1 MTAVVEASVLETWL
15 TFALAC
21 CDAADAMAVASFRRD
36 MVIET
41 KPDRS
46 FVTDVD
52 QAIERRIRER
62 IADSYPAHGVVGEEY
77 GTEPGQGSVRWYVDP
92 IDGTHNF
99 MRGVPLFGTLL
110 AAEVDG
116 ELQLGVMSAPA
127 LGGRWFARRGGGAWA
142 IGAVGPGA
150 GVRRRIE
157 VSRVATLADAHLLY
171 GSAHEIAD
179 SGAAPG
185 FPALVGDV
193 WRDRGFGDFWGYAL
207 VAEGAAEAMVE
218 VGPKSWDLAAPL
230 VIIEEAGGRL
240 TDLEGLRTIHSGT
253 VLASNG
259 RFHDEVLARL
269 RG

>member
-1 MTAVVEASVLETWL
+1 
-15 TFALAC
+15 
-21 CDAADAMAVASFRRD
+21 
-36 MVIET
+36 MVIEA

-52 QAIERRIRER
+52 RAIERRIRER
-62 IADSYPAHGVVGEEY
+62 IATTYPAHAVVGEEF
-77 GTEPGQGSVRWYVDP
+77 GSDGGDATVRWYVDP

-116 ELQLGVMSAPA
+116 ELQVGVMSAPA

-142 IGAVGPGA
+142 TVAIGPDA
-150 GVRRRIE
+150 GVRRRIG
-157 VSRVATLADAHLLY
+157 VSGVETLADAHLLY
-171 GSAHEIAD
+171 GSAQEIAD

-185 FPALVGDV
+185 FSALIADV

-218 VGPKSWDLAAPL
+218 IGPKSWDLAAPL
-230 VIIEEAGGRL
+230 VIVEEAGGRL
-240 TDLEGLRTIHSGT
+240 TDLQGRRTIHSGT

-259 RFHDEVLARL
+259 ALHIEILDRL
-269 RG
+269 RR